1 MAKSFQFAHLLK
13 HTRHHLHQAELA
25 FQQLMQTHET
35 KDSLRLTSC
44 IGALDCLYYQAL
56 GCEEVLLA
64 KSIHRRLNRIDL
76 GLSEVTG
83 QSY

>member
-13 HTRHHLHQAELA
+13 HARHRYQCALRGLKFQLNDPCSGNALTLAAE
-25 FQQLMQTHET
+25 
-35 KDSLRLTSC
+35 
-44 IGALDCLYYQAL
+44 IGALNCLYYQAL